1 MYVGLFLFLINFSLK
16 GHSFV
21 LSNLVVSD
29 VVGAVESDHVREQC
43 LSTVVVL
50 FPRLKFAELELKRV
64 DRAVALIEQP
74 GLVRLCGADL
84 APPIIFNKSN

>member
-1 MYVGLFLFLINFSLK
+1 MWVIL
-16 GHSFV
+16 
-21 LSNLVVSD
+21 D
-29 VVGAVESDHVREQC
+29 
-43 LSTVVVL
+43 TVVVL
-50 FPRLKFAELELKRV
+50 FPRLKFAELELKRI